1 LTTTHSN
8 KKTSLI
14 EVFFV
19 YCALIYMYLCL
30 LSDMKNHLYKIGL
43 ILVMSMI
50 AVTTSVAQEEDIFGI
65 ERKIKGRKSDSDVGN
80 VFRNVVSAF
89 SLEVSSGAGYH
100 TNQLNYFT
108 SVPGAYPIE
117 SLGDLL
123 AVEDQGTYK
132 VGDYAFPVNVGLR
145 LNMFGIF
152 TLGGGYGREF
162 GRISNFEMDS
172 QQFQLEGTSYT
183 YDKLYGTFGLVLYN
197 AQRRAAYLTWK
208 YRKYSSNNYYMQSQL
223 KQRIRQEYP
232 WQFVLEGEYG
242 TIKIREA
249 YDSHLSNTEPFY
261 AVGLR
266 VEREFSEY
274 AKIYLKPSA
283 SFYKLSYDKTV
294 NQNGVEI
301 FESQP
306 IKQVLYTLNVG
317 LSISLPG
324 TKRCKV
330 AGCGVVMKHLH
341 DGVEYRG
348 SSIWKRQHRKV
359 GQWYN

>member
-1 LTTTHSN
+1 M
-8 KKTSLI
+8 KK
-14 EVFFV
+14 
-19 YCALIYMYLCL
+19 
-30 LSDMKNHLYKIGL
+30 HLFKIGI
-43 ILVMSMI
+43 ILVMCVT
-50 AVTTSVAQEEDIFGI
+50 AVSNSLAQEEDIFGI
-65 ERKIKGRKSDSDVGN
+65 ESKIKGRKSDSNVGN

-100 TNQLNYFT
+100 TNQLDYIT
-108 SVPGAYPIE
+108 AVPGAYPIGSSGE
-117 SLGDLL
+117 MTP
-123 AVEDQGTYK
+123 VEDQGTYK
-132 VGDYAFPVNVGLR
+132 VGDYAFPVNLGLR
-145 LNMFGIF
+145 LDMFGIF

-162 GRISNFEMDS
+162 GRIGNFEMDN
-172 QQFQLEGTSYT
+172 QHFQLEGASYT

-197 AQRRAAYLTWK
+197 AHRRASYLNWR

-242 TIKIREA
+242 TLKIREA
-249 YDSHLSNTEPFY
+249 YDSHLSATEPFY

-274 AKIYLKPSA
+274 AKIYLKPAA
-283 SFYKLSYDKTV
+283 SFYKLSYDKSV
-294 NQNGVEI
+294 SHNGVEI

-306 IKQVLYTLNVG
+306 IKQSFYTLNVG
-317 LSISLPG
+317 ISISLPG

-330 AGCGVVMKHLH
+330 AGCAVVMKHLH